1 MGGGRQTAFVFKNR
15 LAASRIVTRKQTG
28 GKKHMLTF
36 SKLSKKPSQVRA
48 FSGLRVDEFHE
59 FADVYRSEWQQQR
72 LLSFSSKLERKRAVG
87 GGRHLKLVS
96 FDDRLLCFLIYAKLY
111 CTYDLLGYLF
121 DCDSATACRTV
132 ADIRNVVGD
141 QLLVKLESS
150 DGQTGPGGAGP
161 RRARRIR
168 TIEEL
173 LTAYPELEE
182 VLLDATEQKIPRPKN
197 KKKRK
202 SHHSG
207 KKQAFTVMTQVLT
220 NKAGLMLHVSS
231 PMAGRRH
238 DVTLFKKSA
247 VPRWLEKHKNRIHT
261 RADGGYQG
269 MSEQYDINMTIPFK
283 RSKKKPILTRSEK
296 RFNKKHSSKRIIV
309 EHGFAGVK
317 QFQLLGQIYRGQE
330 KDYKRYFVAIAS
342 IRNFRM
348 LSRAEQTAT

>member
-1 MGGGRQTAFVFKNR
+1 
-15 LAASRIVTRKQTG
+15 
-28 GKKHMLTF
+28 MLTF

-48 FSGLRVDEFHE
+48 FTGLRTEEFRE
-59 FADVYRSEWQQQR
+59 FADVYRTEWGQR
-72 LLSFSSKLERKRAVG
+72 RVVSFSSKPKRIRAIG
-87 GGRHLKLVS
+87 GGRRLKLSS
-96 FDDRLLCFLIYAKLY
+96 FDDRLLCFLIYSKLY

-121 DCDSATACRTV
+121 DCDNATACRTV

-141 QLLVKLESS
+141 RLLVKFEPVNNQPDS
-150 DGQTGPGGAGP
+150 GGTGP

-173 LTAYPELEE
+173 LTVYPDLEE

-207 KKQAFTVMTQVLT
+207 KKQAFTIMTQALT
-220 NKAGLMLHVSS
+220 NKDSLMLHVSS

-247 VPRWLEKHKNRIHT
+247 VPKWLEKHKDKIHV

-269 MSEQYDINMTIPFK
+269 MGEQYDINMTIPFK
-283 RSKKKPILTRSEK
+283 RSKYKPNLTRSEK
-296 RFNKKHSSKRIIV
+296 IFNKKHSSKRIFA
-309 EHGFAGVK
+309 EHGFGGVK
-317 QFQLLGQIYRGQE
+317 QFQLLGQTYRGKE

-342 IRNFRM
+342 VRNFRM
-348 LSRAEQTAT
+348 LMRSQQPAA

>member
-1 MGGGRQTAFVFKNR
+1 
-15 LAASRIVTRKQTG
+15 
-28 GKKHMLTF
+28 MLTF

-48 FSGLRVDEFHE
+48 FTGLRVEEFHE
-59 FADVYRSEWQQQR
+59 FADVYRAEWQQCR
-72 LLSFSSKLERKRAVG
+72 VASFASKPKRVRAIG
-87 GGRHLKLVS
+87 GGRRLKLSS
-96 FDDRLLCFLIYAKLY
+96 FDDRLLSFLIYAKLY

-121 DCDSATACRTV
+121 DCDGATACRTV

-141 QLLVKLESS
+141 RLLVKL
-150 DGQTGPGGAGP
+150 DPANGQTGAGGTGS
-161 RRARRIR
+161 RRAKRIR

-173 LTAYPELEE
+173 LAVYPDLEE

-197 KKKRK
+197 KKRRK

-207 KKQAFTVMTQVLT
+207 KKQAFTIMTQALT
-220 NKAGLMLHVSS
+220 DKDSLILHVSS

-247 VPRWLEKHKNRIHT
+247 VPKWLEKHKDKIHA

-269 MSEQYDINMTIPFK
+269 MNEQYDINMTIPLK
-283 RSKKKPILTRSEK
+283 RSKKKPNLTRSEK
-296 RFNKKHSSKRIIV
+296 MFNKKHSSKRIFV
-309 EHGFAGVK
+309 EHGFGGVK
-317 QFQLLGQIYRGQE
+317 QFQLLGQVYRGKE

-348 LSRAEQTAT
+348 LARAEQPAT

>member
-1 MGGGRQTAFVFKNR
+1 
-15 LAASRIVTRKQTG
+15 
-28 GKKHMLTF
+28 MLTF

-48 FSGLRVDEFHE
+48 FTGLKVEEFHE

-72 LLSFSSKLERKRAVG
+72 ISSFSSKLQRRRAVG
-87 GGRHLKLVS
+87 GGRHLKLAS
-96 FDDRLLCFLIYAKLY
+96 FDDRLLCFMVYAKLY

-121 DCDSATACRTV
+121 DCDPATVSRTI
-132 ADIRNVVGD
+132 ADIRAVVGD
-141 QLLVKLESS
+141 RLLIKRVGK
-150 DGQTGPGGAGP
+150 GGSK
-161 RRARRIR
+161 RIR

-207 KKQAFTVMTQVLT
+207 KKQAFTIMTQVLT
-220 NKAGLMLHVSS
+220 DRSGLMLHVSS

-238 DVTLFKKSA
+238 DVTLFKKST
-247 VPRWLEKHKNRIHT
+247 VPTWLEKHKDIIHV

-269 MSEQYDINMTIPFK
+269 MSEQFDVTMTIPFK
-283 RSKKKPILTRSEK
+283 RSKKKPNLTRSEK
-296 RFNKKHSSKRIIV
+296 MFNKKHSSKRIIV
-309 EHGFAGVK
+309 EHSFAGVK
-317 QFQLLGQIYRGQE
+317 QFQLLSQIYRGKE

-348 LSRAEQTAT
+348 LSRASQPAT

>member
-1 MGGGRQTAFVFKNR
+1 
-15 LAASRIVTRKQTG
+15 
-28 GKKHMLTF
+28 MLTF
-36 SKLSKKPSQVRA
+36 AKLSKKPAQVRA
-48 FSGLRVDEFHE
+48 FTGLNIDEFHE
-59 FADVYRSEWQQQR
+59 FADIYKTEWLQR
-72 LLSFSSKLERKRAVG
+72 RAAAFSSKPKRVRAIG

-96 FDDRLLCFLIYAKLY
+96 FNDRLLCFLIYAKLY

-121 DCDSATACRTV
+121 DCDGATVCRTIT
-132 ADIRNVVGD
+132 DIRNVVGD
-141 QLLVKLESS
+141 RLLVKLESTS
-150 DGQTGPGGAGP
+150 GQAGSCGVP

-173 LTAYPELEE
+173 LQVHPELEE

-220 NKAGLMLHVSS
+220 RKDSLMLHVSS

-238 DVTLFKKSA
+238 DVALFKKSA
-247 VPRWLEKHKNRIHT
+247 VPKWLEKHKDKIHA

-269 MSEQYDINMTIPFK
+269 MNEQYDIHMTVPFK
-283 RSKKKPILTRSEK
+283 RSKNKPNLTRSEK
-296 RFNKKHSSKRIIV
+296 IFNKKHSSIRIFA
-309 EHGFAGVK
+309 EHGFGGVK
-317 QFQLLGQIYRGQE
+317 QFQLLGQTYRGKE

-342 IRNFRM
+342 VRNFRM
-348 LSRAEQTAT
+348 LVRAEQPAT